1 MYSARTDSSR
11 NKIPNISKISEVI
24 VPKPGEGTPSMK
36 TRITPMIKAMKEIPE
51 SIKPAMG
58 MSFNGF
64 NELASIPRIA
74 KAPVTKGLNDE
85 VPPVRAGLSYSILE
99 D

>member
-1 MYSARTDSSR
+1 MYSARTDSNR

-24 VPKPGEGTPSMK
+24 VPKPGDGTPSMNA
-36 TRITPMIKAMKEIPE
+36 RITPKIKAIKEIPE
-51 SIKPAMG
+51 RIKPAIG
-58 MSFNGF
+58 IIFSGF

-74 KAPVTKGLNDE
+74 KAPVTNGLNDE
-85 VPPVRAGLSYSILE
+85 VPPVRAGRSYSILE

>member
-1 MYSARTDSSR
+1 MYSASTDSSR
-11 NKIPNISKISEVI
+11 NKIPNINRISDVT
-24 VPKPGEGTPSMK
+24 VPKPGDGTPLMNAR
-36 TRITPMIKAMKEIPE
+36 TTPMIKAMKEIPE

-85 VPPVRAGLSYSILE
+85 VPPVRAGRSYSILE